1 MSKQASPGE
10 AKKPAAAA
18 APAASAE
25 HHAPKPGLSQP
36 SSHKSTSAKLGCH
49 ERACKEK
56 DVRFNFCD
64 EHFRQFKFGLITKS
78 GDRVVDYER
87 KFEHYNNWLKSQK
100 VA

>member
-1 MSKQASPGE
+1 MSKGTGE
-10 AKKPAAAA
+10 IKKPAATA
-18 APAASAE
+18 APAES
-25 HHAPKPGLSQP
+25 HAPKTQSAP
-36 SSHKSTSAKLGCH
+36 SASRSTSAKLGCH